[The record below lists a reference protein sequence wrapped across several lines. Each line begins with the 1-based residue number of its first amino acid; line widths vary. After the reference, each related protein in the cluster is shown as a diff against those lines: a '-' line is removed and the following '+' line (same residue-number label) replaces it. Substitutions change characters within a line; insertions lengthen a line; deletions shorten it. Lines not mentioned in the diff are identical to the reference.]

1 MPHLSV
7 VIGSTRPSRV
17 GGLIAQWTVAAATRH
32 GGFEVEVV
40 DLAELDLPLL
50 DEPHHPRLAD
60 YQHEHTRRW
69 SELVAGADAFVFVTP
84 EYNYGAPPAL
94 LNAIDYLFGEWQY
107 APVGFVSYGGVSA
120 GTRSVQMLKQVVTTL
135 KMMPV
140 PEAVSIPFFPDFI
153 EDGVFAPDEVAEQAA
168 DAMYDELLRWTGA
181 LQGLRAGAVGR
192 SAPTS
197 GAEQ

>member
-1 MPHLSV
+1 MPRLDI
-7 VIGSTRPSRV
+7 VIASTRPSRV
-17 GGLIAQWTVAAATRH
+17 GGLIADWTVDAATRH
-32 GGFEVEVV
+32 GGFEVELV

-69 SELVAGADAFVFVTP
+69 SEQAAGADAFVFVTP

-94 LNAIDYLFGEWQY
+94 VNALDYLFGEWQY

-120 GTRSVQMLKQVVTTL
+120 GTRSVQMLKQIVTTL

-140 PEAVSIPFFPDFI
+140 PEAVSIPNFPDFI
-153 EDGVFAPDEVAEQAA
+153 EDGAFAPNEVAEAA
-168 DAMYDELLRWTGA
+168 APAMFDELLRWTDA
-181 LQGLRAGAVGR
+181 LAGLRSAAVGR
-192 SAPTS
+192 TPTTS
-197 GAEQ
+197 GAVR